1 MPASD
6 FERDGV
12 ALRENAVDVAI
23 IATLAEEFDAAGVR
37 IGARSFDLSPT
48 IRALIGP
55 EGALGRRA
63 RELSGAPPR
72 PVRVLAFDKTPDAN
86 WHLPWHQDRV
96 IAVKRR
102 VVLAGFGTWTIK
114 GGQPHVEAPAG
125 LLEKMFN
132 LRLHLDDC
140 DAGNGALKVL
150 PGTHRLGRLSD
161 AEVKSAAVKGQAI
174 LCEVKA
180 GGLLA
185 MKALALHASDAS
197 TSPRRRRVLHVDYCW
212 GELPN
217 ELDWALDA

>member
-1 MPASD
+1 LPAFD

-12 ALRENAVDVAI
+12 ALRENAVDANI
-23 IATLAEEFDAAGVR
+23 IAALAEEFDAAGVR
-37 IGARSFDLSPT
+37 VGARPFDLSPT

-63 RELSGAPPR
+63 RELSGAVPR

-96 IAVKRR
+96 IAVKHR
-102 VVLAGFGTWTIK
+102 VELAGFGTWTV
-114 GGQPHVEAPAG
+114 QPHVEAPAS

-150 PGTHRLGRLSD
+150 PGTHHLGRLSD
-161 AEVKSAAVKGQAI
+161 AKVKKEAASRQAI
-174 LCEVKA
+174 LCEARA

-185 MKALALHASDAS
+185 MKALVLHASDAS
-197 TSPRRRRVLHVDYCW
+197 ASPRRRRVLHVDYCW
-212 GELPN
+212 GELPK

>member
-1 MPASD
+1 MAAFD

-12 ALRENAVDVAI
+12 ALRENAVGADV
-23 IATLAEEFDAAGVR
+23 IAKLAEEFDAAGVR
-37 IGARSFDLSPT
+37 VGARPFELSST
-48 IRALIGP
+48 VKALIGP
-55 EGALGRRA
+55 QGALGLSA
-63 RELSGAPPR
+63 RELAGGTPR

-102 VVLAGFGTWTIK
+102 VELEGFGTWTVK
-114 GGQPHVEAPAG
+114 GGLPHVEAPAS
-125 LLEKMFN
+125 LLVTMFN

-140 DAGNGALKVL
+140 DAGNGALKIL

-161 AEVKSAAVKGQAI
+161 AEVKMAAAKGRAI

-180 GGLLA
+180 GGLLV

-197 TSPRRRRVLHVDYCW
+197 ISHRRRRVLHVDYCW
-212 GELPN
+212 GELPK
-217 ELDWALDA
+217 ELDWALAI

>member
-1 MPASD
+1 MGFD

-12 ALRENAVDVAI
+12 ALSENAVGADVV
-23 IATLAEEFDAAGVR
+23 TKLAEEFEVAGVR
-37 IGARSFDLSPT
+37 IGARPFELSST
-48 IRALIGP
+48 VKALIGP
-55 EGALGRRA
+55 EGALGRWA
-63 RELSGAPPR
+63 RELTSAAPR

-102 VVLAGFGTWTIK
+102 VDLEGFGTWTIK
-114 GGQPHVEAPAG
+114 GGQPHVEAPAK

-150 PGTHRLGRLSD
+150 TGTHRLGRLSD
-161 AEVKSAAVKGQAI
+161 AEVKAAAAKGRAV

-180 GGLLA
+180 GGVLA

-197 TSPRRRRVLHVDYCW
+197 TSQRRRRVLHIDYCW
-212 GELPN
+212 GDLPK
-217 ELDWALDA
+217 ELDWALGS

>member
-1 MPASD
+1 MPALD

-12 ALRENAVDVAI
+12 TLRENAVDAAI
-23 IATLAEEFDAAGVR
+23 IATLAEEFEAAGVR
-37 IGARSFDLSPT
+37 VGARPFDLSPT

-55 EGALGRRA
+55 EGALGRSA
-63 RELSGAPPR
+63 CELSGAPPR

-102 VVLAGFGTWTIK
+102 VELADFGTWTVK
-114 GGQPHVEAPAG
+114 GGQPHVEAPAS

-161 AEVKSAAVKGQAI
+161 AEVRSAAATRQAI

-180 GGLLA
+180 GGFSA

-212 GELPN
+212 GELAK
-217 ELDWALDA
+217 ELDWALDV

>member
-1 MPASD
+1 MGFD

-12 ALRENAVDVAI
+12 ALSENAVGADIV
-23 IATLAEEFDAAGVR
+23 TKLAEEFAAAGVR
-37 IGARSFDLSPT
+37 VGARPFELSAT
-48 IRALIGP
+48 VRTLIGP
-55 EGALGRRA
+55 DGALGRRA
-63 RELSGAPPR
+63 RELSGAAPR

-102 VVLAGFGTWTIK
+102 IDLEGFGTWTVK
-114 GGQPHVEAPAG
+114 GGRPHVEAPAS
-125 LLEKMFN
+125 LFEKMFN

-161 AEVKSAAVKGQAI
+161 AEVKAAAAKGEAI

-197 TSPRRRRVLHVDYCW
+197 TSQRRRRVLHVDYCW
-212 GELPN
+212 GELPK
-217 ELDWALDA
+217 ELDWALAI